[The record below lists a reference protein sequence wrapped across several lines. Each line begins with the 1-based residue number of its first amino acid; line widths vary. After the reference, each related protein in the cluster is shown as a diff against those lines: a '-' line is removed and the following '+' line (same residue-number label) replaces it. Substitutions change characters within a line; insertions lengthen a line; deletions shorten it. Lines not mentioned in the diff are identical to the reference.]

1 MFYERLKILAEMR
14 NKKLTTI
21 LKELEIHTSYTGL
34 WKKGTLPNIKDLL
47 KLQKYFNVS
56 LDYLMGLTDNPE
68 INK

>member
-1 MFYERLKILAEMR
+1 MFYERLKILAKAR

-21 LKELEIHTSYTGL
+21 LKELGIHTSYTGV
-34 WKKGTLPNIKDLL
+34 WKKGTLPNINVLI

-56 LDYLMGLTDNPE
+56 IDYLLGLTDNPE